1 MTKFLRNIRK
11 SFLDHGSVKGYLLH
25 ALGEI
30 LLIMIGVLLAFQVS
44 NWNEKANNKNAELIY
59 YKNIKRQL
67 NEDRGI
73 ISRNIDYNNNY
84 LGQFK
89 FASQIIEA
97 KDRAKIDTL
106 IAIALNLFRYSD
118 FHRASNIYETI
129 VNSGQIKLLQNQDII
144 EGLQGLEETY
154 VYINKMEEI
163 HLDVIKQIIVPDLV
177 KMIEFTSGKVANP
190 DELYAFEFK
199 NRFTLLLEI
208 MKEKNG
214 VYNKAINDIT
224 RLVEWI
230 DEELDSKNNK

>member
-1 MTKFLRNIRK
+1 MNFLRKVRQSLID
-11 SFLDHGSVKGYLLH
+11 SGSIKRYLLY

-44 NWNEKANNKNAELIY
+44 TWREKTDNKNAELIY

-67 NEDRGI
+67 NEDMGI

-97 KDRAKIDTL
+97 NDRKNTDTL
-106 IAIALNLFRYSD
+106 AQIALNLFRYSD

-129 VNSGQIKLLQNQDII
+129 VNSGQIKLMHNHDII
-144 EGLQGLEETY
+144 EDLQGLEETY
-154 VYINKMEEI
+154 VYINKMEDI
-163 HLDVIKQIIVPDLV
+163 HLDFIKRIVLSELV
-177 KMIEFTSGKVANP
+177 NTIEFSSHKAKKP
-190 DELYAFEFK
+190 DELYTYEFK

-208 MKEKNG
+208 MKEKDD
-214 VYNKAINDIT
+214 VYHKAINDIT
-224 RLVEWI
+224 KLVAMI
-230 DEELDSKNNK
+230 DKELDSNTN